1 MKQRH
6 FCLGFFRLRQTK
18 EGVSDSFY
26 PDLLQIISTLSLCTQ
41 DITNLVG
48 MVPSGGSYFKLL
60 MLI

>member
-26 PDLLQIISTLSLCTQ
+26 PDLLQIISTLSLCIQ

-48 MVPSGGSYFKLL
+48 MVPLGGSYFKLL
-60 MLI
+60 LLI